1 MHEHIHVFP
10 AGDTAHAV
18 FEAAAEALGLLLR
31 VEVLTQRAAALP
43 TAFLAMRR
51 S

>member
-1 MHEHIHVFP
+1 MLL

-31 VEVLTQRAAALP
+31 LEVLTQRAAGLAP
-43 TAFLAMRR
+43 AFAAMHR
-51 S
+51 